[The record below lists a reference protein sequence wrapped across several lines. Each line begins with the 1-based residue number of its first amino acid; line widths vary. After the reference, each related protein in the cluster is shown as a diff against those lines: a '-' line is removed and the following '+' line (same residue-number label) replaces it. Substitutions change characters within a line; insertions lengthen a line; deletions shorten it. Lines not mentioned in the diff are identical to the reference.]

1 MLNRFLY
8 IILLAFVFLVS
19 CKNGND
25 DIIEETIKD
34 PEYLYGF
41 DIDSFNIEK
50 KEVQNNQFFS
60 DMLIPHNI
68 NYTIIDQIVQKS
80 KDLFDVRKMRAGN
93 SYTLFLSK
101 DSIPKLQLM
110 VYEIDKISYMVY
122 DFRDSIKVNKI
133 DKETKLVTQTVGG
146 IINNSLY
153 ATMLKIGANPVL
165 SNELANIYAWSIDFY
180 RIQKGDKFKVVY
192 DELMVENESIGIK
205 RIKSAVF
212 EHSGKEFYAIYFEQD
227 GIGGYYDL
235 ESRGMKRP
243 FLKAPVKYSRISS
256 HFSNKRFH
264 PVTKQWKAHLGTD
277 YAAPQGTPIMTT
289 ANGVVTHAEFNRNN
303 GNYVKVKHNSTYT
316 TQYLHMSK
324 IKPGIRPGVRV
335 IQGDI
340 IGYVGSTGLATG
352 PHVCYRFW
360 KNGKQ
365 INALNEKLPQS
376 EPISS
381 KNLEAFNKVKK
392 EAKKLLDKIDYN
404 EED

>member
-1 MLNRFLY
+1 MFYRLFY
-8 IILLAFVFLVS
+8 FIILSSLVFIS
-19 CKNGND
+19 CDGSSDEQNNQPP
-25 DIIEETIKD
+25 KD
-34 PEYLYGF
+34 PEFLYGF
-41 DIDSFNIEK
+41 NIDSFNIEK
-50 KEVQNNQFFS
+50 KEIKNNQFFS
-60 DMLIPHNI
+60 DMLIPYNVS
-68 NYTIIDQIVQKS
+68 YATIDQIVNS
-80 KDLFDVRKMRAGN
+80 STNLYDVRKMRAGN
-93 SYTLFLSK
+93 NYTLFLSK
-101 DSIPKLQLM
+101 YSVPTLQLM
-110 VYEIDKISYMVY
+110 VYEIDKISYMIY
-122 DFRDSIKVNKI
+122 DFRDSVKVNRV
-133 DKETKLVTQTVGG
+133 DKETQLVTQNVGG
-146 IINNSLY
+146 VINNSLY
-153 ATMLKIGANPVL
+153 ATMLNIGANPVL
-165 SNELANIYAWSIDFY
+165 SNELANIYAWTIDFY

-192 DELMVENESIGIK
+192 EELMVENESIGIK

-212 EHSGKEFYAIYFEQD
+212 EHGGKEFYAIYFEQD
-227 GIGGYYDL
+227 GTGGYYDL

-289 ANGVVTHAEFNRNN
+289 ANGVITHAEFNRNN
-303 GNYVKVKHNSTYT
+303 GNYVKVKHNNTYT

-365 INALNEKLPQS
+365 INGLNEKLPHS
-376 EPISS
+376 EPISN
-381 KNLEAFNKVKK
+381 KNLAAFKKVRDEAT
-392 EAKKLLDKIDYN
+392 KKLKKIKYN
-404 EED
+404 ED